1 MRAGAIKLPS
11 LIVFPPNGPVPLTAT
26 VQWFVPTK
34 GSRSI
39 IEVDVEGKGSFRR
52 TESFFDPSSG
62 IQEGKLNH
70 TYARSGTYQP
80 TVRARDEKG
89 SVSTHQ
95 REVIVKTTL
104 QFETELK
111 RIWADFK
118 TALRQRDIAAAL
130 NCTHASARDKYT
142 KILPEVLKSQSP
154 IDTILTDIKFEKLA
168 AGRAE
173 FEMLVKK
180 GNDLFSYM
188 VVFRIDEDGIWR
200 IQFF

>member
-1 MRAGAIKLPS
+1 MNQAIALNTEVEEDELEQQTIKDSTPLVHSFTLCLLFLCPALVSAACPPLIKIPTEPSFLEQLARHTPKDRPLRDQELSDLMRAGAIKLPS

-104 QFETELK
+104 Q
-111 RIWADFK
+111 
-118 TALRQRDIAAAL
+118 
-130 NCTHASARDKYT
+130 
-142 KILPEVLKSQSP
+142 
-154 IDTILTDIKFEKLA
+154 
-168 AGRAE
+168 
-173 FEMLVKK
+173 
-180 GNDLFSYM
+180 
-188 VVFRIDEDGIWR
+188 
-200 IQFF
+200 